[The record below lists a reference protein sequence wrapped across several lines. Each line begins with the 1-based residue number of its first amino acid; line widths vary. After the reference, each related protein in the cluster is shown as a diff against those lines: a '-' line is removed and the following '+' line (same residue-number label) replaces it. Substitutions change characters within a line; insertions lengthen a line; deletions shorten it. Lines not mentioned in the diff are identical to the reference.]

1 MAGRDRSDSS
11 ASTAIG
17 HDGEQRLRDGH
28 SASTPHPPVQPQ
40 LWLYRGSVIVRISRI
55 RQEWRSGGEGKRNK

>member
-1 MAGRDRSDSS
+1 MGGRDRSDSS
-11 ASTAIG
+11 ASMAIG

-28 SASTPHPPVQPQ
+28 SASTQYNLSIGVTE
-40 LWLYRGSVIVRISRI
+40 GTVIVGISRI

>member
-1 MAGRDRSDSS
+1 MGGRDRSDSS

-28 SASTPHPPVQPQ
+28 SASTQYN
-40 LWLYRGSVIVRISRI
+40 LSSGFTEGAVIVRISRI
-55 RQEWRSGGEGKRNK
+55 RQEWRSGSEGKRNK